1 MARESRYAS
10 PHFSIAEKKKDVI
23 SRAGKCDLSAAGSGK
38 SPRLLRGDSG
48 FRQIRRDI
56 KRSPDND
63 YITRVTRGG
72 ARRGEPRSRL
82 GTSNASSRVAAIPT
96 LRNNGPKDA
105 VTLVRKNEDG
115 PRRHPEEC
123 SSHGGDA
130 INARTQL
137 AGIAGFPR
145 ILGCGAR
152 HPLASPAS
160 RVMKLG

>member
-23 SRAGKCDLSAAGSGK
+23 SRAGKCNLSAAGSGK

-56 KRSPDND
+56 KTSPDNN
-63 YITRVTRGG
+63 YITRITRGG
-72 ARRGEPRSRL
+72 ARRGGGPRSRL
-82 GTSNASSRVAAIPT
+82 ATSNASSRVAAIPT

-105 VTLVRKNEDG
+105 VTLVRKNEATILKTAT
-115 PRRHPEEC
+115 RTE
-123 SSHGGDA
+123 A
-130 INARTQL
+130 TLNARTRL
-137 AGIAGFPR
+137 AGVAGFPR
-145 ILGCGAR
+145 TLGCGAR
-152 HPLASPAS
+152 LALASPAS